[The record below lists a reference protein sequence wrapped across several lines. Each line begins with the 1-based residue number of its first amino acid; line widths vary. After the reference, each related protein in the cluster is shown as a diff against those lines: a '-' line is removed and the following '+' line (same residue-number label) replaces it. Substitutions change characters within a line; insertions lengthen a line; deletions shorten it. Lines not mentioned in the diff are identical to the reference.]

1 MDLRGKIW
9 IEQDGSHLFGKGR
22 AELLEAVDREGSIL
36 AAAQRLGMSYRHAW
50 SMLRDCQERCG
61 RRLVETERGGSDGG
75 GARVTEFGRRMLR
88 AYRRIEFRFQKL
100 IEDAQ
105 NELDSPD
112 A

>member
-1 MDLRGKIW
+1 
-9 IEQDGSHLFGKGR
+9 
-22 AELLEAVDREGSIL
+22 
-36 AAAQRLGMSYRHAW
+36 MSYRHAW